1 MNKFSSNDLMYMR
14 RALKLARRGR
24 FGTSPNPCVGCVIVR
39 DGMII
44 GEGWH
49 KKAGT
54 DHAEVAA
61 IKNAGGN
68 VAGATAY
75 VTLEPCSHYGR
86 TPPCAKTLVQ
96 KGIRR
101 VVAAVLDVNP
111 KVSGRGMEILNKA
124 GVKTEVGLCESQARW
139 LNRAFFKAVSTG
151 IPYVTLKLAASLDSK
166 IALPSGESQWITSD
180 KSRQD
185 VQRLRALCD
194 AVITGVNTVFADNP
208 RLTVR
213 YDNLPEKTRSK
224 LPKSALRQPLKVI
237 LDSTGRLDAQA
248 LERFEI
254 FNSGTCLIVQVL
266 KPELNTAH
274 LKNLRLNGK
283 DCFLEAVDEWISRL
297 YLPAGPDGRVP
308 LELLLRYLG
317 SLELRRV
324 LVEAGS
330 TLSSAFLREDLVDE
344 LYLYQGPQ
352 LLGAASLPAFN
363 LQPPEHLD
371 TAISFKLKKVKKLG
385 PDVRLH
391 YVKKVKQGG

>member
-24 FGTSPNPCVGCVIVR
+24 FGASPNPCVGCVIVR

-75 VTLEPCSHYGR
+75 VTLEPCAHYGR

-101 VVAAVLDVNP
+101 VVAAVLDSNP
-111 KVSGRGMEILNKA
+111 KVAGKGMEILNKA
-124 GVKTEVGLCESQARW
+124 GVKTEVGLCESQAKW
-139 LNRAFFKAVSTG
+139 LNRAFFKAISTG
-151 IPYVTLKLAASLDSK
+151 IPYVTLKSAASLDGK
-166 IALPSGESQWITSD
+166 IALPGGESQWITSD

-185 VQRLRALCD
+185 VQRLRALSD
-194 AVITGVNTVFADNP
+194 AVITGVNTVLTDNP
-208 RLTVR
+208 KLTVR

-224 LPKSALRQPLKVI
+224 LPKSAVRQPLKVI
-237 LDSTGRLDAQA
+237 VDSNGRLDANA
-248 LERFEI
+248 LEHFEI
-254 FNSGTCLIVQVL
+254 FKSGTCLIVQVI
-266 KPELNTAH
+266 KPELSTAAMQVVK
-274 LKNLRLNGK
+274 LADKE
-283 DCFLEAVDEWISRL
+283 CYLEAVDDWISRL
-297 YLPAGPDGRVP
+297 YLPAGLDGRVP
-308 LELLLRYLG
+308 LELMLRYLG
-317 SLELRRV
+317 TLELRRV
-324 LVEAGS
+324 MVEAGS
-330 TLSSAFLREDLVDE
+330 TLSSAFLRENLVDE
-344 LYLYQGPQ
+344 LFLYQGPQ
-352 LLGAASLPAFN
+352 LLGNSSLPAFN
-363 LQPPEHLD
+363 LEPPEHLTD
-371 TAISFKLKKVKKLG
+371 ALSFKLKQVKKLG

-391 YVKKVKQGG
+391 YVKKDRQGA